1 MRNKVNSINYSILR
15 EITSASRTS
24 HLSYDSQYM
33 IIYAFIYKYCSD
45 SLKDHFQQLIQNKEV
60 TLDEAYKISL
70 VKDEFRQDAYNM
82 YGYFIKSPDAFF
94 DEVMVNH
101 FNTNDFFR
109 QFAKGFSENVEFG
122 ENHGNEKYF
131 KYIFD
136 AVNED
141 FNFEAYEMENEN
153 AQILKDIIR
162 LISKLDIFD
171 GNFHFSD
178 VFNALSDSRVI
189 NANSNPDYVY
199 QILSAILVSQKGD
212 LNNVYDPFMGDGTSF
227 LSLSNIIGLWKS
239 NNYGKESDKVTYLYT
254 IAKLFLNYYD
264 LDSLF
269 VELEDSTHSA
279 DFNQTPFDAIL
290 SVIPIKI
297 RNYHTS
303 NKNQSL
309 EIAKRHKRAEL
320 ENLLTSNFDI
330 DLNAFSQDAEINKA
344 LEKLINKM
352 DVESETSS
360 QFEGEYETLADSEFL
375 FLINLINSLKSD
387 GLMAISISQ
396 NFLFKESLKTLRK
409 YLTFEK
415 NYIDSIIS
423 IPNEFGRYKRPEVII
438 VFRKDKNDHDVL
450 FIDMSR
456 KFETTR
462 PSLVV
467 PGRFRSNLLLS
478 DTTIDEM
485 VDALVNRRNVEKYS
499 QLVGIDEI
507 LSNGFNLSVSKYVDT
522 FEGEFITLRQLED
535 DKQKIDKRHRELSDK
550 IDMMMR
556 DLNIKSNL

>member
-45 SLKDHFQQLIQNKEV
+45 SLKDYFQQLIQNKEV

-94 DEVMVNH
+94 DEVMANH

-462 PSLVV
+462 PSRVV

-535 DKQKIDKRHRELSDK
+535 DKQKIDKRRRELSDK